1 MGWCLGLEVH
11 ALRGSAPVR
20 SSAARAALGLT
31 GNTPHKACTYLS
43 QPPILRHTRQT
54 YCPVSTMR
62 PLLPVTL
69 ILLLAACGDGESLL
83 PPDARLPDGGRYR
96 GEVVNGLLQ
105 GEGRIDYPN
114 GSWYAGSFKD
124 GQWHGQG
131 EWHGQNGEV
140 YRGQFAEGLFQGLG
154 DLTTPGSHYAG
165 TFSHGRRDG
174 EGTLKQADQTYRG
187 QFKDDQYEGAGELEL
202 ADGSRYQGLFA
213 KGKPNGAGVR
223 SDASGN
229 QFSGRFVDGLLQGSG
244 TYDSVDGE
252 QYIGEFKDNRLE
264 GRGRYESAEGDV
276 WIGEFKDG
284 SLVGEGELLGSD
296 GSHYKGGFVDWHF
309 SGQGSLQLA
318 DGSQYIGTFENDAYH
333 GKGRLTLSNGKVE
346 GGTWV
351 NGVRVRDEK
360 GTLLPDPLDL
370 TLLNQGRLLEDALAR
385 VPPTA
390 PAIQLYSLVVAG
402 DGQQS
407 VFLREADY
415 VSNMLKV
422 RFGARGQVT
431 LVNHRD
437 HMASRPMATREN
449 LTRAARTLAER
460 SGPEDLV
467 FIYLTSHGSRDHQL
481 VLDQPRL
488 QLADLS
494 ADELAS
500 ALAPLKERDKVIVI
514 SACYSGGY
522 IAPLKDDRTVIMTAA
537 RADRVSFGCSEEA
550 DFTYFGDALFA
561 EALNQTD
568 DLKQA
573 FELARASVAER
584 ERKDGFEASEP
595 QLWAPPAVLAHWQH
609 LRRQQAEEAL
619 RNAAQATV
627 EQQEKKPGNH

>member
-1 MGWCLGLEVH
+1 M
-11 ALRGSAPVR
+11 
-20 SSAARAALGLT
+20 RA
-31 GNTPHKACTYLS
+31 
-43 QPPILRHTRQT
+43 
-54 YCPVSTMR
+54 
-62 PLLPVTL
+62 LLPLTL
-69 ILLLAACGDGESLL
+69 TLLLAACGEGEPLS

-96 GEVVNGLLQ
+96 GEVVDGLLQ

-114 GSWYAGSFKD
+114 GSWYAGSFQN

-131 EWHGQNGEV
+131 EWHGSNGEV
-140 YRGQFAEGLFQGLG
+140 YRGQFAEGLFHGLG

-165 TFSHGRRDG
+165 TFKHGRRDG
-174 EGTLKQADQTYRG
+174 EGTLKQNDQTYRG
-187 QFKDDQYEGAGELEL
+187 QFKDDLYEGAGELEL

-229 QFSGRFVDGLLQGSG
+229 QFSGHFTDGLLQGSG
-244 TYDSVDGE
+244 TYDSVEGE

-264 GRGRYESAEGDV
+264 GRGRYENAEGDV
-276 WIGEFKDG
+276 WIGDFKDG
-284 SLVGEGELLGSD
+284 SLDGQGEMLGSD
-296 GSHYKGGFVDWHF
+296 GSRYRGGFREWRFH
-309 SGQGSLQLA
+309 GQGRLQLA
-318 DGSQYIGTFENDAYH
+318 DGSQYIGGFENDAYQ
-333 GKGRLTLSNGKVE
+333 GEGRLIQANGKVSK
-346 GGTWV
+346 GHWA
-351 NGVRVRDEK
+351 NGVRVRDAK
-360 GTLLPDPLDL
+360 GRLLPDPLDL
-370 TLLNQGRLLEDALAR
+370 ALLNQGRLLEQALAA
-385 VPPTA
+385 VPPSQA
-390 PAIQLYSLVVAG
+390 PIELYSLVVAG

-422 RFGARGQVT
+422 RFGAHGQVT

-437 HMASRPMATREN
+437 HMVDRPMATREN

-467 FIYLTSHGSRDHQL
+467 FIYLTSHGSHDHQL

-488 QLADLS
+488 QLADLA

-500 ALAPLKERDKVIVI
+500 ALAPLKDRDKVIVI

-522 IAPLKDDRTVIMTAA
+522 IAPLKDERTLIMTAA
-537 RADRVSFGCSEEA
+537 RPDRVSFGCSEEA

-584 ERKDGFEASEP
+584 ERREGFEAAEP
-595 QLWAPPAVLAHWQH
+595 QLWAPPPVLAHWH
-609 LRRQQAEEAL
+609 RLRRQQAEEAL
-619 RNAAQATV
+619 RNEAQPAV
-627 EQQEKKPGNH
+627 GEQEKSPATH

>member
-1 MGWCLGLEVH
+1 
-11 ALRGSAPVR
+11 
-20 SSAARAALGLT
+20 
-31 GNTPHKACTYLS
+31 
-43 QPPILRHTRQT
+43 
-54 YCPVSTMR
+54 MR
-62 PLLPVTL
+62 PLLPLAL
-69 ILLLAACGDGESLL
+69 ILLLAACGDGESLS

-96 GEVVNGLLQ
+96 GEVVDGLLQ

-114 GSWYAGSFKD
+114 GSWYAGTFKD

-131 EWHGQNGEV
+131 EWHGSNGEV
-140 YRGQFAEGLFQGLG
+140 YRGQFAKGLFQGLG
-154 DLTTPGSHYAG
+154 ELTTPGSHYAG
-165 TFSHGRRDG
+165 TFNHGRRDG

-187 QFKDDQYEGAGELEL
+187 QFKEDQYEGAGQLEL

-229 QFSGRFVDGLLQGSG
+229 QFSGRFIDGQLQGSG

-264 GRGRYESAEGDV
+264 GRGRFENADGDV

-284 SLVGEGELLGSD
+284 SLIGEGELLGSD
-296 GSHYKGGFVDWHF
+296 GSHYKGSFVDWRLT
-309 SGQGSLQLA
+309 GYGTLLLA
-318 DGSQYIGTFENDAYH
+318 DGSKYIGGFSNDAYY
-333 GKGRLTLSNGKVE
+333 GNGRLILPNGKVE
-346 GGTWV
+346 GGYWV
-351 NGVRVRDEK
+351 NGVRVRDQHGK
-360 GTLLPDPLDL
+360 LLPDPLDL
-370 TLLNQGRLLEDALAR
+370 ALLNQGRLLEEALAR
-385 VPPTA
+385 VPLSKP
-390 PAIQLYSLVVAG
+390 PIQLYSLVVAG

-422 RFGARGQVT
+422 RFGAHGQIT

-437 HMASRPMATREN
+437 QMTTRPMATRES
-449 LTRAARTLAER
+449 LSRAARTLAER

-467 FIYLTSHGSRDHQL
+467 FIYLTSHGSHDHQL

-500 ALAPLKERDKVIVI
+500 TLAPLKDRNKIIVI

-522 IAPLKDDRTVIMTAA
+522 IAPLKDERTVIITAA

-573 FELARASVAER
+573 FELARTSVAER
-584 ERKDGFEASEP
+584 EHREGFEASEP
-595 QLWAPPAVLAHWQH
+595 QIWAPPAVLAHWQQ
-609 LRRQQAEEAL
+609 LRRHQAEEAL
-619 RNAAQATV
+619 RNAAQANAL
-627 EQQEKKPGNH
+627 EQAKMPASH

>member
-1 MGWCLGLEVH
+1 
-11 ALRGSAPVR
+11 
-20 SSAARAALGLT
+20 
-31 GNTPHKACTYLS
+31 
-43 QPPILRHTRQT
+43 
-54 YCPVSTMR
+54 MR
-62 PLLPVTL
+62 PLLPLALTL
-69 ILLLAACGDGESLL
+69 MLAACGDGESLS

-96 GEVVNGLLQ
+96 GQVVDGLLQ

-114 GSWYAGSFKD
+114 GSWYAGNFKD
-124 GQWHGQG
+124 GQWHGLG
-131 EWHGQNGEV
+131 EWHGSNGEV
-140 YRGQFAEGLFQGLG
+140 YRGQFDKGLFHGLG

-174 EGTLKQADQTYRG
+174 EGSLKQADQSYRG
-187 QFKDDQYEGAGELEL
+187 QFKDDQYEGAGELEM

-229 QFSGRFVDGLLQGSG
+229 QFSGRFVDGQLQGSG
-244 TYDSVDGE
+244 TYDSTDGE

-264 GRGRYESAEGDV
+264 GRGRYENADGDV
-276 WIGEFKDG
+276 WIGDFKDG
-284 SLVGEGELLGSD
+284 SLIGEGELLGSD
-296 GSHYKGGFVDWHF
+296 GSHYKGTFLDWRL
-309 SGQGSLQLA
+309 SGQGSLQLP
-318 DGSQYIGTFENDAYH
+318 DGSQYVGGFDNDAYQGH
-333 GKGRLTLSNGKVE
+333 GKLTLASGQVE
-346 GGTWV
+346 SGFWV
-351 NGVRVRDEK
+351 NGVRVRDQK
-360 GTLLPDPLDL
+360 GKLLPDPLDL
-370 TLLNQGRLLEDALAR
+370 ALLNQGRLLDEALAR
-385 VPPTA
+385 VPRSA
-390 PAIQLYSLVVAG
+390 PPIQLYSLVLAG

-437 HMASRPMATREN
+437 QMTTRPMATREN

-460 SGPEDLV
+460 SGPEDLI
-467 FIYLTSHGSRDHQL
+467 FIYLTSHGSQDHQL

-494 ADELAS
+494 SDELAS
-500 ALAPLKERDKVIVI
+500 ALAPLKDRDKVIVI

-522 IAPLKDDRTVIMTAA
+522 IAPLKDERTVIMTAA

-573 FELARASVAER
+573 FELARTSVAER
-584 ERKDGFEASEP
+584 ERREGFEASEP
-595 QLWAPPAVLAHWQH
+595 QIWAPPAVLAHWKQ
-609 LRRQQAEEAL
+609 LRKHQAEEAL
-619 RNAAQATV
+619 RNAAQAKAE
-627 EQQEKKPGNH
+627 EQAKTPASH